1 MQPIVSMKRVP
12 ISQLSQTIGRQSLDI
27 QDELKK
33 RAAVRA
39 VDFIESDMVIGLG
52 TGSTA
57 NYAIIE
63 IAERLKNGDLGN
75 IVGIPSSERTEKLAH
90 ELNIPLAD
98 FEAHPTIDLTIDGAD
113 EVDPD
118 LNVIKGGGGA
128 LLREKIVA
136 QASRRNIIIVDESKL
151 SPRLG
156 TKWALPIEVV
166 PFARR
171 TEQIYL
177 ESIGGSVTRRVD
189 ENKAPFLTDQ
199 QNLILDT
206 HFGQI
211 SDPGGLASRLN
222 MRAGIVEHGLFLGLV
237 TDVIVAAQEDIRHLR
252 RNKGSM

>member
-1 MQPIVSMKRVP
+1 V
-12 ISQLSQTIGRQSLDI
+12 DI
-27 QDELKK
+27 QDELKRK
-33 RAAVRA
+33 AAVRA

-57 NYAIIE
+57 NYAIKE
-63 IAERLKNGDLGN
+63 IGDKIQSGKLQN
-75 IVGIPSSERTEKLAH
+75 VVGIPSSERTAILAR
-90 ELNIPLAD
+90 ELNIPLTD
-98 FEAHPTIDLTIDGAD
+98 LDVHPTIDLTIDGAD

-128 LLREKIVA
+128 LLHEKIVA
-136 QASRRNIIIVDESKL
+136 QASRRIIIVVDESKL
-151 SPRLG
+151 SPQLG

-177 ESIGGSVTRRVD
+177 ESIGGSVTLRVD
-189 ENKAPFLTDQ
+189 ENKSPFLTNQ

-211 SDPGGLASRLN
+211 SDPGGLVSRLN
-222 MRAGIVEHGLFLGLV
+222 IRAGIVEHGLFLGLV

-252 RNKGSM
+252 RNKGSI

>member
-1 MQPIVSMKRVP
+1 V
-12 ISQLSQTIGRQSLDI
+12 DI
-27 QDELKK
+27 QDELKRK
-33 RAAVRA
+33 AAVRA

-57 NYAIIE
+57 NYAIKE
-63 IAERLKNGDLGN
+63 IGDKIQSGKLQN
-75 IVGIPSSERTEKLAH
+75 VVGIPSSERTAILAR
-90 ELNIPLAD
+90 ELNIPLTD
-98 FEAHPTIDLTIDGAD
+98 LDVHPTIDLTIDGAD

-136 QASRRNIIIVDESKL
+136 QASRRIIIIVDESKL
-151 SPRLG
+151 SPQLG

-177 ESIGGSVTRRVD
+177 ESIGGSVTLRVD
-189 ENKAPFLTDQ
+189 ENKSPFLTNQ

-211 SDPGGLASRLN
+211 SDPGSLVSLLN
-222 MRAGIVEHGLFLGLV
+222 TRAGIVEHGLFLGLV
-237 TDVIVAAQEDIRHLR
+237 TDVIVAAKEDIRHLR
-252 RNKGSM
+252 RNKGRKTGSR